1 MLYSTQTYLIYI
13 QFNSK
18 HSSRSHQA
26 ANNDG
31 DDDVA
36 EKVRWEAADLDDDGT
51 LNREEF
57 EAFLHPEDHDHMF
70 EVSQLLFEMELKS

>member
-1 MLYSTQTYLIYI
+1 M
-13 QFNSK
+13 
-18 HSSRSHQA
+18 
-26 ANNDG
+26 
-31 DDDVA
+31 A
-36 EKVRWEAADLDDDGT
+36 EKARWEAADIDDDGT